1 MWLPVS
7 SLEQTMRKVVRQ
19 ERRDAHG
26 WRDLVTRQV
35 ESGLSVREFCER
47 EGVNLWTLYG
57 WRSRLRTSREELQAT
72 AKQDSTRPQAEF
84 IELGDLKGTRSRWE
98 IRLELGDGIS
108 LQLVRG

>member
-1 MWLPVS
+1 
-7 SLEQTMRKVVRQ
+7 MRKVVRQ
-19 ERRDAHG
+19 RRLDSDG
-26 WRDLVTRQV
+26 WRDLVARQV

-57 WRSRLRTSREELQAT
+57 WRSRLRTSREELRAL
-72 AKQDSTRPQAEF
+72 AKQDSTEPPPQF
-84 IELGDLKGTRSRWE
+84 IELGGLKGTNSRLE

>member
-1 MWLPVS
+1 
-7 SLEQTMRKVVRQ
+7 MRKVVRQ

-35 ESGLSVREFCER
+35 ESGLSAREFCER

-57 WRSRLRTSREELQAT
+57 WRSRLRTGSKEHRAP
-72 AKQDSTRPQAEF
+72 AKQASTQPPAQF
-84 IELGDLKGTRSRWE
+84 IELGGLKGMSSRWE
-98 IRLELGDGIS
+98 IRLDLGEGIS